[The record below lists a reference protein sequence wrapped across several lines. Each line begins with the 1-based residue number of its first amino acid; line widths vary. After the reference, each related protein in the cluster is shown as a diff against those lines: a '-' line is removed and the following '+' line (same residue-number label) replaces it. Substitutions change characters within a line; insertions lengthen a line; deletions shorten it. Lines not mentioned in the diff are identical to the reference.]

1 MEDDHERS
9 ERGEHPG
16 SGEQM
21 GRRATQTTSREIE
34 CKKKLQEVRR
44 KGSYELEDFE
54 CVIKVMNF
62 ISINGKHFLSM
73 NKKYI
78 LQIKP

>member
-1 MEDDHERS
+1 MRKH
-9 ERGEHPG
+9 
-16 SGEQM
+16 
-21 GRRATQTTSREIE
+21 ATQNTSREIE

-44 KGSYELEDFE
+44 KRAMTGNVEDVPQLNELEDFE

-62 ISINGKHFLSM
+62 ISINEKHFLSM